1 MIAVKQE
8 NQSCQNAVKEL
19 SRRVEDNQMHLDT
32 VILQHTDLQNHIE
45 TIDFYDGPPSYM
57 VQSKPN
63 YALQCSRPN
72 LDSLQLIYRQLRAQ
86 QEDTKLIDAQTFLSL
101 TLINIQ
107 QGVLPNVWRYV
118 PFGNIQELA
127 ERMTA

>member
-1 MIAVKQE
+1 
-8 NQSCQNAVKEL
+8 
-19 SRRVEDNQMHLDT
+19 
-32 VILQHTDLQNHIE
+32 
-45 TIDFYDGPPSYM
+45 M

-63 YALQCSRPN
+63 YALQCARPN

-107 QGVLPNVWRYV
+107 QEVLPNVWRYV
-118 PFGNIQELA
+118 PFGSIQELA